1 MCMEILPALISV
13 HRMHAWCQ
21 RGEKRTMNV
30 PELELQMFVSHNV
43 APGTQLWLGALRA
56 P

>member
-1 MCMEILPALISV
+1 MCMEILPSHISV
-13 HRMHAWCQ
+13 HRVLAWCQ
-21 RGEKRTMNV
+21 RREKRTMNV

-43 APGTQLWLGALRA
+43 ALGTQLWLGAQRA